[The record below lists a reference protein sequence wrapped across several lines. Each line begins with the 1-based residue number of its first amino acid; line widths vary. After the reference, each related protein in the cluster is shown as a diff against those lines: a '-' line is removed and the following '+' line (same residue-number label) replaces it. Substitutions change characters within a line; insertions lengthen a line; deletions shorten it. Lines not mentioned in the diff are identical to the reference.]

1 MDPQR
6 PRPDGVVAAM
16 AETSGRLRGMG
27 GRRGAAAAYGL
38 LILDLVALGWVIVE
52 SFLPA
57 HPMVFAVDVA
67 LGLVLAA
74 ELILRLRR
82 SHVARRE
89 LLRLSGI
96 ADLLSVIAFLVAPFF
111 PGWGF
116 VRSLRTL
123 RLLRSARI
131 VAHLRRDLP
140 VFRRNQ
146 EAFVAAADL
155 LVFIV
160 IMTGVVHAT
169 QHGRNPE
176 ITNFAD
182 ALYFTVTALTTTG
195 FGDITL
201 PGTTG
206 RLIAVVIMLAG
217 VTLFLRLAQAL
228 FRPNKVRFR
237 CQACGLGRHD
247 PDAVH
252 CKACGALLN
261 IPDDDE

>member
-1 MDPQR
+1 MQR
-6 PRPDGVVAAM
+6 LSGAMGV
-16 AETSGRLRGMG
+16 G
-27 GRRGAAAAYGL
+27 GRHGAAAAYGL
-38 LILDLVALGWVIVE
+38 LALDLTAVAWVILE
-52 SFLPA
+52 SFLPES
-57 HPMVFAVDVA
+57 PV
-67 LGLVLAA
+67 VLAIDIA
-74 ELILRLRR
+74 FGLALLLELAVRLRR
-82 SHVARRE
+82 SPSARRE
-89 LLRLSGI
+89 LLHPAGF
-96 ADLLSVIAFLVAPFF
+96 ADLLSVAAFLVAPFF

-116 VRSLRTL
+116 LRSVRVV
-123 RLLRSARI
+123 RLLRSARL
-131 VAHLRRDLP
+131 VAHLRHDLP

-155 LVFIV
+155 VVFIV
-160 IMTGVVHAT
+160 VMTGVVHAT
-169 QHGRNPE
+169 QHGHNPH

-206 RLIAVVIMLAG
+206 RLISVVIMLAG

-228 FRPNKVRFR
+228 FRPAKVRFR
-237 CQACGLGRHD
+237 CQACGLGRHE

-261 IPDDDE
+261 IPDDDD